1 MQRSKTVKRVKTII
15 NSVGVVPPP
24 PAPTGP
30 NPIPAPASGPN
41 PVPAVTGPN
50 PVPATGPLD
59 FLQNMEKGFDAFFNT
74 ENKNT
79 LHRPWLKLDRALKA
93 DRLRI
98 YANDYPGLS
107 DDEKQRLIQMLLLSL
122 ERGAL
127 KTRQTIIYN
136 SDTCKIEDIK
146 GLIVLHSDNG
156 RTFKIDPPR
165 ATKRRSRTQ
174 EEEK

>member
-24 PAPTGP
+24 AQPQPLPVTGVVG
-30 NPIPAPASGPN
+30 AVTGTN
-41 PVPAVTGPN
+41 PVPP
-50 PVPATGPLD
+50 TGPLD

-79 LHRPWLKLDRALKA
+79 LHRPWLKLDRALKT

-98 YANDYPGLS
+98 YANEYPGLS

-165 ATKRRSRTQ
+165 ATKRRPRTQ